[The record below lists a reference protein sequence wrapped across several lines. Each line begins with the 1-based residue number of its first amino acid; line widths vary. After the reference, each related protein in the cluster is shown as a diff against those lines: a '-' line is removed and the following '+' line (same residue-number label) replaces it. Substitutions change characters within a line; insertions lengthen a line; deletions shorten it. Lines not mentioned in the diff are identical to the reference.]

1 MRVPW
6 RGGVSRLTVLVIAL
20 GLLLT
25 VTLVVAARTAYDE
38 NEDRLLEQRTQEAAA
53 VLQAS
58 IPTVQSPLAQIATLA
73 GAVADEDPDV
83 VQELVDATVGAPF
96 TVISVHWPEAADQEL
111 GTGEPKL
118 DLTAEQIATWV
129 EDAVDAD
136 AVALRVLD
144 LLDQPDPRI
153 GYVYATPGPEAVV
166 VYAEQPTPPDR
177 RSQTDRGDAFEDL
190 DYLLYLG
197 TEESPDHLIFGS
209 TDDLRIDG
217 RRSTVD
223 IPFGDAELRLVM
235 SPMGQLGGRLLALL
249 PWLVGVGGVVSA
261 LVGAALVEGL
271 HRRRRDA
278 EALAE
283 EVEELYGR
291 EHAIAH
297 TLQQSLLPSLLP
309 TVTGAEI
316 AVRYVAGASGTEVG
330 GDWYDVIDLGDGRV
344 ALIVGDVAGKGVQ
357 AAAIMAAMRYGTH
370 AIAAQDVEPGAVLAG
385 INRLEGIRGDFVT
398 MICGVLDIDRRT
410 VAISSAGHPPPL
422 VIEGDGAR
430 FVSTPVGPPVG
441 FLHDVGYDT
450 DTDTIAPGATL
461 LLFTDGLYERPGED
475 LDVGLERLRT
485 AASEHRGPL
494 PDLLEHIRSELV
506 GTEGRDDIAM
516 LAIRLDP

>member
-1 MRVPW
+1 MRVPR
-6 RGGVSRLTVLVIAL
+6 RGAVSRLTVAVVAL
-20 GLLLT
+20 GLLVT

-73 GAVADEDPDV
+73 GAVADEDPDA
-83 VQELVDATVGAPF
+83 VQALMDSTVAEGGFATV
-96 TVISVHWPEAADQEL
+96 SVHRPGGGPEL
-111 GTGEPKL
+111 RTGESKL
-118 DLTAEQIATWV
+118 DLTADRVDGWV
-129 EDAVDAD
+129 AGAESSEAPPLDVI
-136 AVALRVLD
+136 D
-144 LLDQPDPRI
+144 LLETPDSRI
-153 GYVYATPGPEAVV
+153 GYVYSTPGPDAVV
-166 VYAEQPTPPDR
+166 VYAERPTPPDR
-177 RSQTDRGDAFEDL
+177 RSETDRGDAFEDL

-197 TEESPDHLIFGS
+197 QEESADDLIFGS
-209 TDDLRIDG
+209 TDDLTLDG
-217 RRSTVD
+217 RRSSVD
-223 IPFGDAELRLVM
+223 IPFGDDNLRLVM

-249 PWLVGVGGVVSA
+249 PWLVGAGGVVSA

-278 EALAE
+278 EVLAE

-297 TLQQSLLPSLLP
+297 TLQHSLLPSLLP

-398 MICGVLDIDRRT
+398 MICGVLDVERRT
-410 VAISSAGHPPPL
+410 VAVSSAGHPPPL
-422 VIEGDGAR
+422 VIEGDDAR

-441 FLHDVGYDT
+441 FLHDVGYET
-450 DTDTIAPGATL
+450 DTATIAPGATL
-461 LLFTDGLYERPGED
+461 LMFTDGLYERPGED
-475 LDVGLERLRT
+475 LDIGLERLRS
-485 AASEHRGPL
+485 AARDHRGSL
-494 PDLLEHIRSELV
+494 PDLLEHIRNELV

-516 LAIRLDP
+516 LAIRLDC

>member
-1 MRVPW
+1 MRVP
-6 RGGVSRLTVLVIAL
+6 RRGVSRLTLVVVAL

-25 VTLVVAARTAYDE
+25 VALVVAARTAYDE
-38 NEDRLLEQRTQEAAA
+38 NEDRLLEQRTQEGAA
-53 VLQAS
+53 VLAAS
-58 IPTVQSPLAQIATLA
+58 VANVQSPLAEIATLA
-73 GAVADEDPDV
+73 GAVADDDPDA
-83 VQELVDATVGAPF
+83 VQELIEASAGVRF
-96 TVISVHWPEAADQEL
+96 SVISVHRPGIARSEL
-111 GTGEPKL
+111 GTGEPKF
-118 DLTAEQIATWV
+118 DLTDETIGRWV
-129 EDAVDAD
+129 EDAVEAEE
-136 AVALRVLD
+136 ATLRVLD
-144 LLDQPDPRI
+144 LLELPDPRI
-153 GYVYATPGPEAVV
+153 GYVYATPGPDAVV
-166 VYAEQPTPPDR
+166 VYGEQPTPPDR
-177 RSQTDRGDAFEDL
+177 RSQTDRGEAFEDL
-190 DYLLYLG
+190 HHLLYLG
-197 TEESPDHLIFGS
+197 TDESPEHLIFGS
-209 TDDLRIDG
+209 PEDLRIDG
-217 RRSTVD
+217 RRSSVD
-223 IPFGDAELRLVM
+223 IPFGDNELRLVM

-249 PWLVGVGGVVSA
+249 PWLVGAGGVVSA

-278 EALAE
+278 EVLAE

-330 GDWYDVIDLGDGRV
+330 GDWYDVIDLGARRV

-398 MICGVLDIDRRT
+398 MVCGVLDVGRRT
-410 VAISSAGHPPPL
+410 VAVSSAGHPPPL
-422 VIEGDGAR
+422 VIEGDDAR

-441 FLHDVGYDT
+441 FLKDIGYDT
-450 DTDTIAPGATL
+450 DTATIAPGATL
-461 LLFTDGLYERPGED
+461 LMFTDGLYERPGED
-475 LDVGLERLRT
+475 LDVGLERLRS
-485 AASEHRGPL
+485 AAVAHRGSL

-516 LAIRLDP
+516 LAIRLDD

>member
-6 RGGVSRLTVLVIAL
+6 RGVSRLTVVVVAL
-20 GLLLT
+20 GVLLT
-25 VTLVVAARTAYDE
+25 VALVVAARTAYDE

-58 IPTVQSPLAQIATLA
+58 VANVQSPLAQIATLA
-73 GAVADEDPDV
+73 GAVADDDPEA
-83 VQELVDATVGAPF
+83 VQELIEASAGAPF
-96 TVISVHWPEAADQEL
+96 SVITVHRPGSARSEL

-118 DLTAEQIATWV
+118 DLTDETIGTWV
-129 EDAVDAD
+129 EDAVEAD
-136 AVALRVLD
+136 AVDLRVLD
-144 LLDQPDPRI
+144 LLDLPDPRI
-153 GYVYATPGPEAVV
+153 GYVYATPGPDAVV
-166 VYAEQPTPPDR
+166 VYGEQPTPPDR
-177 RSQTDRGDAFEDL
+177 RSQTDRGEAFEDL

-197 TEESPDHLIFGS
+197 TDESPEHLIFGS
-209 TDDLRIDG
+209 PEDLRIDG

-223 IPFGDAELRLVM
+223 IPFGDDELRLVM
-235 SPMGQLGGRLLALL
+235 APMGQLGGRLLALL
-249 PWLVGVGGVVSA
+249 PWLVGAGGLVSV

-278 EALAE
+278 EVLAE

-330 GDWYDVIDLGDGRV
+330 GDWYDVIDLGDRRV

-370 AIAAQDVEPGAVLAG
+370 AIAAQDVAPGAVLAG

-398 MICGVLDIDRRT
+398 MVCGVLDVGRRT
-410 VAISSAGHPPPL
+410 VAVSSAGHPPPL
-422 VIEGDGAR
+422 VIEGDDAR
-430 FVSTPVGPPVG
+430 FLSAPVGPPVG
-441 FLHDVGYDT
+441 FLHDIGYDT
-450 DTDTIAPGATL
+450 DTATIAPGATL

-475 LDVGLERLRT
+475 LDVGLERLR
-485 AASEHRGPL
+485 AAAVDHRGPL

-516 LAIRLDP
+516 LAIRLDD